1 MKRKV
6 FMVLVAVAVAIISV
20 ACAGSKKSPC
30 PAYGK
35 VSTSVPHAA

>member
-6 FMVLVAVAVAIISV
+6 FMVLVAVAVAIIGMS
-20 ACAGSKKSPC
+20 CAGSKKNTC

-35 VSTSVPHAA
+35 ATSTVAHQA